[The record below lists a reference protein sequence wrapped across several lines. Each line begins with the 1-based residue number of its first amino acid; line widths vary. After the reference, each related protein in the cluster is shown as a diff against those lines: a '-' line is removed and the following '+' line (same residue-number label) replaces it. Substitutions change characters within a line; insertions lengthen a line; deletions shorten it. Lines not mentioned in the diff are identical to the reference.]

1 MRPERT
7 TSTLINSWRSTNK
20 FVKHQLS
27 NLTVFRAALIFSIF
41 AGLVLSFTFSN
52 SIITT
57 AQEQKPVP
65 HSNASSLSEA
75 IANGED
81 VQSVSETI
89 VETNADAPEGGS
101 CTWTAGTV
109 YPVTILDQATVAVGN
124 NIYSFGGVSTA
135 IVANSYRFDGTTW
148 TPIAPLPVALEYPQ
162 AVTDGTN
169 IYIMGGAN
177 STGASV
183 NTLYRYNVATDTY
196 TTLAPMAVA
205 SWNHAAEFLNGK
217 IYKFTGTAG
226 TAGSTNALEIYDIAT
241 NTWTAGAPYPIS
253 VSFVSSF
260 VRGGFIYGAGG
271 IASVGSVASLKTYR
285 YDPATN
291 TWDDAAIAD
300 LPETRW
306 GAASSRVPYGST
318 NAWVLAGGYVNGTAT
333 ANISTSSI
341 EWNPTT
347 NAWTTNPPMTAER
360 ARMTGA
366 VINVGGAP
374 SFFVIGGRSLA
385 SSGFVG
391 TNTNQRLTCVTNVAV
406 INGGTVNITSES
418 CTPAN
423 GAPDPGETLTVTL
436 PITNTGDTPTTN
448 LNVTLQATG
457 GVVASSTQNFG
468 VIAPGGAAVTRTF
481 TFTVA
486 STVTCGSDITLT
498 FTPTDGTTTYPTITR
513 TFTTGAR
520 QVLLSQNFDAVTAP
534 ALPAGWTTVQ
544 LSGTAINWVTTTTT
558 PSSPPNAA
566 FANDPATVNLSALVS
581 PAVAVNTTMAQIT
594 FRNQFNT
601 ETNFDGMVLE
611 YTTNG
616 GTTWT
621 DIITGGG
628 TFVSGGYT
636 GTLNTGFAN
645 PLPGRMAW
653 TGNSMGYLNTV
664 VNLPASLNGQ
674 TVQFRWLMGSDNA
687 VAVPTGGVWI
697 DDVQVLGARQCC
709 GSGPGACQ
717 LQRRNDFNGD
727 GRTDFS
733 TFRPATGTWFI
744 LPNGSTTFTGRN
756 FGATGDRLQP
766 FDYDG
771 DGTTDLGVYRN
782 GTWFYTTGTGA
793 STVANGIQFGVASD
807 IPVIGDYVGDNKA
820 DLTVYRPA
828 TGVWYTRDGGTGAV
842 TAVQWGGDPTD
853 IPAPGDYDGD
863 CKTDYA
869 VRRTTNDPGPG
880 NTTWLIRRSSGGA
893 TSYRWGTNA
902 MQMALGDYDG
912 DGRTDIGVVATVNGN
927 YFWYVLS
934 TANPTQAGVIVNG
947 VNFGATGDVIVAG
960 DYTGTAAT
968 DLAIWRPTTGTFSY
982 RSATAG
988 STVANIVFGANGDIP
1003 TARNYQYPLL
1013 P

>member
-27 NLTVFRAALIFSIF
+27 NLTVFRAAIIFSLF
-41 AGLVLSFTFSN
+41 AGLVLSFTFN
-52 SIITT
+52 HSIVTT

-75 IANGED
+75 IAAGVD
-81 VQSVSETI
+81 VQSVSETAI
-89 VETNADAPEGGS
+89 ETNADAPEGGA
-101 CTWTAGTV
+101 CNWTAGTV
-109 YPVTILDQATVAVGN
+109 YPVTILDQATVAQGN
-124 NIYSFGGVSTA
+124 TIYSFGGVSTA
-135 IVANSYRFDGTTW
+135 IIASSYKFDGTTW

-162 AVTDGTN
+162 AVSDGTN
-169 IYIMGGAN
+169 IYIMGGAD

-183 NTLYRYNVATDTY
+183 NTLYRYNVATNTY

-226 TAGSTNALEIYDIAT
+226 AAGSTNALEIYDIAT
-241 NTWTAGAPYPIS
+241 NTWTAGAPYPTS
-253 VSFVSSF
+253 VSFASSF
-260 VRGGFIYGAGG
+260 VKGNFIYGAGG
-271 IASVGSVASLKTYR
+271 IASVGSVATLKTYR

-300 LPETRW
+300 LPQTRW
-306 GAASSRVPYGST
+306 GAASSRVGYGST

-333 ANISTSSI
+333 ANISTSTI
-341 EWNPTT
+341 EWDSAT
-347 NAWTTNPPMTAER
+347 NAWTTVTPMTSER

-366 VINVGGAP
+366 VISTGGTP
-374 SFFVIGGRSLA
+374 SFYVIGGRSIA

-391 TNTNQRLTCVTNVAV
+391 TNTNQKLTCVSGVAV
-406 INGGTVNITSES
+406 PNAGAVNITSES
-418 CTPAN
+418 CAPAN

-436 PITNTGDTPTTN
+436 PITNTGDTPTVALTA
-448 LNVTLQATG
+448 TLQATG
-457 GVVASSTQNFG
+457 GVVASSSQNFG
-468 VIAPGGAAVTRTF
+468 VVAPGGAPVTRTF

-486 STVTCGSDITLT
+486 NTVTCGSDITLT
-498 FTPTDGTTTYPTITR
+498 FVLTDGATNYGTITR

-520 QVLLSQNFDAVTAP
+520 SVLLSQNFDTVTAP

-581 PAVAVNTTMAQIT
+581 PAVAITAANAQIT

-621 DIITGGG
+621 DVITGGG

-636 GTLNTGFAN
+636 GTLNTGFMN

-653 TGNSMGYLNTV
+653 TGNSMGYRDTV

-687 VAVPTGGVWI
+687 VTGTGVWV
-697 DDVQVLGARQCC
+697 DDVQVLGARVCC
-709 GSGPGACQ
+709 GGPNACTI
-717 LQRRNDFNGD
+717 QRRNDFNGD

-733 TFRPATGTWFI
+733 TFRPSNSTWYI
-744 LPNGSTTFTGRN
+744 LPNGSTTFTGAT

-766 FDYDG
+766 ADYDG
-771 DGTTDLGVYRN
+771 DGRTDLGVYRD
-782 GTWFYTTGTGA
+782 GTWFYVNSSNGTA
-793 STVANGIQFGVASD
+793 VGIQFGAATD

-820 DLTVYRPA
+820 DLTVYRPSV
-828 TGVWYTRDGGTGAV
+828 GVWYTRDGGTGAV
-842 TAVQWGGDPTD
+842 TAVQWGGDASD

-863 CKTDYA
+863 CKYDYA
-869 VRRTTNDPGPG
+869 VRRTTNDPAAT
-880 NTTWLIRRSSGGA
+880 NTTWFVRRSSGGA
-893 TSYRWGTNA
+893 TSFRWGTSA
-902 MQMALGDYDG
+902 MQMALGDYNG
-912 DGRTDIGVVATVNGN
+912 DGRTDIGVVATQGGN

-934 TANPTQAGVIVNG
+934 TADATTIIVNG
-947 VNFGATGDVIVAG
+947 VNFGVAGDVVVPG
-960 DYTGTAAT
+960 DYTGDSST
-968 DLAIWRPTTGTFSY
+968 DLAIWRPSSGIFSY
-982 RSATAG
+982 RVATAG
-988 STVANIVFGANGDIP
+988 ATVANTVFGASGDIP
-1003 TARNYQYPLL
+1003 TARAYQYPL

>member
-1 MRPERT
+1 
-7 TSTLINSWRSTNK
+7 
-20 FVKHQLS
+20 
-27 NLTVFRAALIFSIF
+27 
-41 AGLVLSFTFSN
+41 
-52 SIITT
+52 
-57 AQEQKPVP
+57 
-65 HSNASSLSEA
+65 
-75 IANGED
+75 
-81 VQSVSETI
+81 
-89 VETNADAPEGGS
+89 
-101 CTWTAGTV
+101 
-109 YPVTILDQATVAVGN
+109 
-124 NIYSFGGVSTA
+124 
-135 IVANSYRFDGTTW
+135 
-148 TPIAPLPVALEYPQ
+148 
-162 AVTDGTN
+162 
-169 IYIMGGAN
+169 
-177 STGASV
+177 
-183 NTLYRYNVATDTY
+183 
-196 TTLAPMAVA
+196 
-205 SWNHAAEFLNGK
+205 
-217 IYKFTGTAG
+217 
-226 TAGSTNALEIYDIAT
+226 
-241 NTWTAGAPYPIS
+241 
-253 VSFVSSF
+253 
-260 VRGGFIYGAGG
+260 
-271 IASVGSVASLKTYR
+271 
-285 YDPATN
+285 
-291 TWDDAAIAD
+291 
-300 LPETRW
+300 
-306 GAASSRVPYGST
+306 
-318 NAWVLAGGYVNGTAT
+318 
-333 ANISTSSI
+333 
-341 EWNPTT
+341 
-347 NAWTTNPPMTAER
+347 
-360 ARMTGA
+360 
-366 VINVGGAP
+366 
-374 SFFVIGGRSLA
+374 
-385 SSGFVG
+385 
-391 TNTNQRLTCVTNVAV
+391 
-406 INGGTVNITSES
+406 
-418 CTPAN
+418 
-423 GAPDPGETLTVTL
+423 
-436 PITNTGDTPTTN
+436 
-448 LNVTLQATG
+448 
-457 GVVASSTQNFG
+457 
-468 VIAPGGAAVTRTF
+468 
-481 TFTVA
+481 
-486 STVTCGSDITLT
+486 
-498 FTPTDGTTTYPTITR
+498 
-513 TFTTGAR
+513 
-520 QVLLSQNFDAVTAP
+520 
-534 ALPAGWTTVQ
+534 
-544 LSGTAINWVTTTTT
+544 VTTTTT